1 MNPQDILH
9 LIRPGYVVGLVE
21 ILATSQLLYAAWP
34 YRRRRY
40 LPVVLL
46 CALGVVLG
54 QAWALLGLPAV
65 QLGDANV
72 LPAVLFAV
80 ALQPLSDRLP
90 PSFLREPRKPRQKDG
105 RPAEERE
112 PDEGP

>member
-1 MNPQDILH
+1 MNPQDVLH

-54 QAWALLGLPAV
+54 QAWSLLGLPAV

-72 LPAVLFAV
+72 LPALLFAV
-80 ALQPLSDRLP
+80 ALQPLADRLP
-90 PSFLREPRKPRQKDG
+90 PAREPRAREPRQKDAKS
-105 RPAEERE
+105 AEEQE
-112 PDEGP
+112 PDKGQ

>member
-1 MNPQDILH
+1 VNPQDVLH
-9 LIRPGYVVGLVE
+9 LIRPGYLVGLVE

-46 CALGVVLG
+46 CASGVVVG
-54 QAWALLGLPAV
+54 QVWSLLGLPAV

-72 LPAVLFAV
+72 LPAIIFAV
-80 ALQPLSDRLP
+80 AVQPLADRLP
-90 PSFLREPRKPRQKDG
+90 PSSD
-105 RPAEERE
+105 RPASPPEGEGGHERE
-112 PDEGP
+112 K

>member
-1 MNPQDILH
+1 MNPQDVLH

-54 QAWALLGLPAV
+54 QAWSLLGLPAV

-72 LPAVLFAV
+72 LPALLFAV
-80 ALQPLSDRLP
+80 ALQPLADRLP
-90 PSFLREPRKPRQKDG
+90 TAREPRRKD
-105 RPAEERE
+105 PTSAEEQEADR
-112 PDEGP
+112 GQ

>member
-1 MNPQDILH
+1 MNPQDVPQ

-21 ILATSQLLYAAWP
+21 ILVTSQLLYAVWP

-54 QAWALLGLPAV
+54 QAWSLLGLPAV
-65 QLGDANV
+65 QVGDANV

-90 PSFLREPRKPRQKDG
+90 PPREPRKKDARTG
-105 RPAEERE
+105 EERE
-112 PDEGP
+112 ADEGR